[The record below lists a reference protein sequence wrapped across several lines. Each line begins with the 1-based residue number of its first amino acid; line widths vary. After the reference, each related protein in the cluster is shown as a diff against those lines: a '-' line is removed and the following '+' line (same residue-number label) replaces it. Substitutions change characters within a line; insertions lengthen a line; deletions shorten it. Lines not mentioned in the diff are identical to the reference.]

1 MISLIVATLN
11 RVTELERLLVSL
23 DEQTYKDFE
32 VIVVDQNPDDRLV
45 ATLCRHGNFPIHH
58 LHSARGL
65 SRARNVGLPHA
76 KGDII
81 AFPDDDCWY
90 PPQLLA
96 CVRELFEAHPE
107 FGVLFAILRDADNQ
121 PVGPKWPDHS
131 CLWSKGNVWEC
142 GISPTAFLRRAVTDA
157 IGLFNEKI
165 GLGAATPYQSGE
177 DVDYFVRPLKL
188 GFKMWYDPALTVRH
202 PSFHS
207 LDRLR
212 QRSYSYALGGG
223 YTLRAHGYPLRRLLK
238 SLVRSV
244 GGCVVNLFR
253 GNFLVAHSYLLRAAG
268 LTRGYLLGPSDLGK
282 VRLPAD

>member
-1 MISLIVATLN
+1 MVSLIVATLN
-11 RVTELERLLVSL
+11 RVAELERLLASL
-23 DEQTYKDFE
+23 DGQTYQDFE
-32 VIVVDQNPDDRLV
+32 VIVVDQNPDERLV
-45 ATLCRHGNFPIHH
+45 PVLRKHEGLTIRH
-58 LHSARGL
+58 LRSARGL
-65 SRARNVGLPHA
+65 SRARNIGLPHA

-90 PPQLLA
+90 PERLLA
-96 CVRELFEAHPE
+96 TVTEWFSLHPE

-121 PVGPKWPDHS
+121 PVGPKWPDHG
-131 CLWSKGNVWEC
+131 CLWTKGNVWEC
-142 GISPTAFLRRAVTDA
+142 GISSTAFLRREVTEA

-188 GFKMWYDPALTVRH
+188 GFKMWYDPTLTVHH

-207 LDRLR
+207 LDRLC
-212 QRSYSYALGGG
+212 QGSYSYALGGG
-223 YTLRAHGYPLRRLLK
+223 YTLRVHGYPLQRLLK

-244 GGCVVNLFR
+244 GGFIVNLFR
-253 GNFLVAHSYLLRAAG
+253 GNFRVAHSYLLRAAG